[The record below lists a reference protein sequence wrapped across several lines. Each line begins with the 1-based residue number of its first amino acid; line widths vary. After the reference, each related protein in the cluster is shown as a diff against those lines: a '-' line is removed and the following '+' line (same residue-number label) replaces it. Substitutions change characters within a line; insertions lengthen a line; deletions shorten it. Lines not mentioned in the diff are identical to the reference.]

1 MRKNTFLSVALL
13 AASVSV
19 VNAQE
24 APKELFWQNSSNTG
38 IWSIMDSEWG
48 EDLGGFYL
56 PTGWQEGCMAVFNG
70 GGAFA
75 DADGNAKTVE
85 AIKVSGEMQVGG
97 IKFDSDKNYSISYS
111 SDKATDKIVG
121 DGTLIK
127 EGTGTL
133 TLNVLNQLK
142 GGTIVRVGQ
151 VNSEKKDS
159 PNVFEDTMCS
169 ITGLLV

>member
-56 PTGWQEGCMAVFNG
+56 PTGWQEGCCLLY
-70 GGAFA
+70 
-75 DADGNAKTVE
+75 T
-85 AIKVSGEMQVGG
+85 
-97 IKFDSDKNYSISYS
+97 
-111 SDKATDKIVG
+111 
-121 DGTLIK
+121 
-127 EGTGTL
+127 
-133 TLNVLNQLK
+133 
-142 GGTIVRVGQ
+142 
-151 VNSEKKDS
+151 S
-159 PNVFEDTMCS
+159 PSPRD
-169 ITGLLV
+169 